1 MAEASHQQGRRAA
14 AGRQQ
19 EQEEDLPQ
27 TGAREQN
34 QKAESDLDAVLDD
47 IETTLE
53 TNAKEYVRGFVQ
65 KGGQ

>member
-1 MAEASHQQGRRAA
+1 MAEASHQQGRRVA
-14 AGRQQ
+14 AGRKK

-34 QKAESDLDAVLDD
+34 QMAESDLDAVLDD

>member
-1 MAEASHQQGRRAA
+1 MAEASQQGRRTT
-14 AGRQQ
+14 AGQQQ

-27 TGAREQN
+27 TGAQEQV
-34 QKAESDLDAVLDD
+34 QAAGSDLDAVLDD

-53 TNAKEYVRGFVQ
+53 TNAKEYVQGFVQ

>member
-1 MAEASHQQGRRAA
+1 MA
-14 AGRQQ
+14 AGQQQ

-27 TGAREQN
+27 TGALEQG
-34 QKAESDLDAVLDD
+34 QAAGSDLDAVLDD

-53 TNAKEYVRGFVQ
+53 TNAKEYVQGFVQ

>member
-1 MAEASHQQGRRAA
+1 MA
-14 AGRQQ
+14 AGQQQ

-27 TGAREQN
+27 TGAQEQS
-34 QKAESDLDAVLDD
+34 QAAGSDLDAVLDD

-53 TNAKEYVRGFVQ
+53 TNAKEYVQGFVQ

>member
-1 MAEASHQQGRRAA
+1 MAEASQQGRHVA
-14 AGRQQ
+14 AGQQQ

-27 TGAREQN
+27 IGAQEQG
-34 QKAESDLDAVLDD
+34 QAAGSDLDAVLDD

-53 TNAKEYVRGFVQ
+53 TNAKEYVQGFVQ